1 MNDLKETFIPT
12 RRAAM
17 DDFQPRLV
25 NGDPGYQRR
34 ELAASVLPKGST
46 LGVAPQRREAA
57 GFFSGTPMG
66 VSPTGGGGGGGSS
79 MYHMQ
84 RPYMPQVESPD
95 RVQYPKSRAEANE
108 DWRLFHRV
116 DPIFGT
122 AIDMYAEMLVSEFDI
137 VVGDEKSTEIRDT
150 LEYMCQT
157 TNLMDRLRYII
168 REYLVIGEAIPHT
181 FFDDDLGIWT
191 YIGMHNPDYVDVV
204 DAPIVNME
212 PILNFVPDENL
223 RRLLSDGSPES
234 REFKARLPAEFVSK
248 IMARQKIRLSP
259 LNASFIPRKMHPYE
273 SRGTS
278 LASRMWR
285 IFMVEDAVYNST
297 IATYRRQAAP
307 VKVIKLGDPQT
318 GWIPAPGAEVKLLE
332 MLNRCEADP
341 QSWVIYHYGI
351 NFEAWGTSD
360 RAISIKGEHDV
371 IEKVKL
377 LALGLSKA
385 FMTGE
390 TTYASA
396 KSGLQVFLRRLLSLR
411 QFLEN
416 IWLYPKFFR
425 PISEINEWFTA
436 KPSEVNHRYRIK
448 RTAQEIEEQN
458 MILMPTLKWRNKLDP
473 SIDQDVMQ
481 AYAMLEKFGVR
492 IAKSTVAGA
501 VGLDAREELEKS
513 MKEFKSEDTLVN
525 ETLGAEL
532 AQKFLQQGQQAA
544 APGAKPPG
552 GPGAGAK
559 PPAAGGKTPGGMDDA
574 SRPPGVGDTGGAM
587 NEGLEKPE
595 GGGIPTGVG

>member
-1 MNDLKETFIPT
+1 MSDLKETFIPT
-12 RRAAM
+12 RSVAAAN
-17 DDFQPRLV
+17 FQPRLV
-25 NGDPGYQRR
+25 NGDPSYQRR
-34 ELAASVLPKGST
+34 ELVSSVLPKGST
-46 LGVAPQRREAA
+46 LAVSPSRREAT
-57 GFFSGTPMG
+57 GFFSGMPQG
-66 VSPTGGGGGGGSS
+66 VMPNSGGGGGSA

-95 RVQYPKSRAEANE
+95 RVQYPKSREEANE
-108 DWRLFHRV
+108 NWRLFHRV

-157 TNLMDRLRYII
+157 TQLMDRLKYII
-168 REYLVIGEAIPHT
+168 REYLVIGEAVPHT
-181 FFDDDLGIWT
+181 FFDDNLGIWT
-191 YIGMHNPDYVDVV
+191 YVGMHNPDYVEVI

-273 SRGTS
+273 TRGTS

-297 IATYRRQAAP
+297 IATYRRHSSP
-307 VKVIKLGDPQT
+307 VKVIKLGDRQT
-318 GWIPAPGAEVKLLE
+318 GWIPNPGSEVKLLE
-332 MLNRCEADP
+332 MLNRAESDP
-341 QSWVIYHYGI
+341 QAWVIYHYGI
-351 NFEAWGTSD
+351 EFEAWGTQD

-385 FMTGE
+385 FMTGDG
-390 TTYASA
+390 TYASS

-411 QFLEN
+411 QYLESV
-416 IWLYPKFFR
+416 WLYPKFFR

-458 MILMPTLKWRNKLDP
+458 MVLMPTLKWRNKLDP
-473 SIDQDVMQ
+473 SIDQDVLQ
-481 AYAMLEKFGVR
+481 AYAALEKFGIR
-492 IAKSTVAGA
+492 IAKSTVAGV
-501 VGLDAREELEKS
+501 VGLDAREELTKS
-513 MKEFKSEDTLVN
+513 MKEFKSEDGLINT
-525 ETLGAEL
+525 TLGKEL
-532 AQKFLQQGQQAA
+532 AQKFIQQGQQAA
-544 APGAKPPG
+544 GGAKPPG

-559 PPAAGGKTPGGMDDA
+559 PPGAAGKSPGGMDDA
-574 SRPPGVGDTGGAM
+574 SRPPGVGDTGGAL
-587 NEGLEKPE
+587 NDSLEKPE
-595 GGGIPTGVG
+595 GGGLPTGIG